1 MLKPATPLTA
11 LLLASFIL
19 LVISVISTPVV
30 KGIPI
35 ATFQGV
41 NFGVFGF
48 CKGSQCSGIK
58 IGYDTGST
66 STIISQTFLLII
78 ADGLFPTSTNAQA
91 FDLPSG
97 SRHTLS
103 SLLVVHPVAAF
114 LNLVCLALAAA
125 THLHSPSHS
134 QRYLLGLLILLLPTF
149 LVTLLAFLVDILLFV
164 PHLQW
169 GGWIV
174 LASTILITA
183 SGIIT
188 CAMRRTLVTR
198 KARKKVIAA
207 NAEMNGENYYSR
219 QNT

>member
-1 MLKPATPLTA
+1 MTSSRQTP
-11 LLLASFIL
+11 
-19 LVISVISTPVV
+19 TPE
-30 KGIPI
+30 
-35 ATFQGV
+35 
-41 NFGVFGF
+41 
-48 CKGSQCSGIK
+48 
-58 IGYDTGST
+58 
-66 STIISQTFLLII
+66 
-78 ADGLFPTSTNAQA
+78 A
-91 FDLPSG
+91 FDLPST

-134 QRYLLGLLILLLPTF
+134 QRFLLGLLILLLPTL

-198 KARKKVIAA
+198 KARKKRIAE

-219 QNT
+219 QNTEPKYTEASLPNAGLRGSYGKWSAGRRHTTKLRYLRQRREAQR